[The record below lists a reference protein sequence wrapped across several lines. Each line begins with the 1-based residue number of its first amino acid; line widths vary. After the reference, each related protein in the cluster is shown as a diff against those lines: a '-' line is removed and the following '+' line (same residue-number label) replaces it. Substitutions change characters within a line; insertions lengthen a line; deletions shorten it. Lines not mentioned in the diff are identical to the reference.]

1 MKQDIDKHL
10 SLLTLIITEINNEIS
25 TVINATLFNKNNVV
39 YPVITTSE
47 QYGIE
52 LKKTVSYLPFQTKY
66 SLDVNGKNIPELLS
80 LVNQALYV

>member
-1 MKQDIDKHL
+1 M
-10 SLLTLIITEINNEIS
+10 LL
-25 TVINATLFNKNNVV
+25 
-39 YPVITTSE
+39 PVITTSE